1 MTQQDTK
8 ITTLVAATSEQCD
21 GCCFRPAEDN
31 KDDWFLCNF
40 VKCLPVEREDVT
52 SVIFMIGH

>member
-8 ITTLVAATSEQCD
+8 ITTLVAVPNKNCD
-21 GCCFRPAEDN
+21 GCCFDFGDGYP
-31 KDDWFLCNF
+31 KICNF
-40 VKCLPVEREDVT
+40 IKCFSGEREDKT